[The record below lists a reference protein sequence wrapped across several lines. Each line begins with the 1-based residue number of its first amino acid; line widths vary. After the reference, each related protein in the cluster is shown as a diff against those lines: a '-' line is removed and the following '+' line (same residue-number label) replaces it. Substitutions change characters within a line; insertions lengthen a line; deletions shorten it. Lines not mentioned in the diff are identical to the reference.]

1 MSTAI
6 LVEIHNSGNEL
17 PRTRNCGGCP
27 SPFHGNHDALNVGQ
41 NDIACLYLDE
51 RLVSAHLTRQLE
63 FVVTGRLGGCQLL
76 FDERVKPV
84 LRVLMQE

>member
-6 LVEIHNSGNEL
+6 LVEIHNSENEL

-27 SPFHGNHDALNVGQ
+27 SPFHSNHDALNVGQ

-63 FVVTGRLGGCQLL
+63 FVVTGHLGGGQLL
-76 FDERVKPV
+76 GGQACIRRGYGQF
-84 LRVLMQE
+84 